1 MWRKKSSKAYPFLH
15 EHPNH
20 FPPSPRH
27 ADDGFANGLHKAA
40 VDEESPIVFMG
51 SESLPEA
58 HSQRFSPST
67 FDIVLTTPTPTERPQ
82 RKTLLAS
89 FPLPDVP
96 PPVSDYFQQRS
107 RRSDPDT
114 PPIPVRRRPGLV
126 LQPISI
132 PPPQAPLPPL
142 PPSARRLPTPKSAPM
157 RLREQHHGCSVP
169 PTPSSQAPE
178 KMTSL
183 LSDVLS
189 IMNTIMEQQHTV
201 QQEDRIVA
209 ELTELVVIMQEEA
222 EALLNL
228 ADLVEEFVEEVDV
241 ASEVADIESWVE
253 ELHLDCVD
261 GGAAEKKVGGG
272 MMVVHENESM
282 PGLRSAK
289 ANHGR
294 DVSIDSAV
302 SMSIGGDEL
311 GAGDGPYSGELRE
324 SLHRDDVVHLAQVDM
339 AERERC
345 NLVDIGRR
353 AVQKSEEEESKAKK
367 KYVGHRKAASSLGGA
382 ANSKKPKPTK
392 KDETFRDSGLG
403 GMSPNSSVSA
413 NSKKS
418 PKSKPKRGAGPPGV
432 RHPRWL

>member
-1 MWRKKSSKAYPFLH
+1 MWRKKFSKAYPFHH

-20 FPPSPRH
+20 FPPFPRH
-27 ADDGFANGLHKAA
+27 ADDGFANGLHEAA
-40 VDEESPIVFMG
+40 VDGESPIAFMG
-51 SESLPEA
+51 SEFHPEA
-58 HSQRFSPST
+58 HRQKFSSST

-114 PPIPVRRRPGLV
+114 PPIPVRRRPSLI

-142 PPSARRLPTPKSAPM
+142 PPSARRLPTPKYAPM
-157 RLREQHHGCSVP
+157 RLRDQDQDCSFP

-183 LSDVLS
+183 LSEVLS

-253 ELHLDCVD
+253 ELHLDCV
-261 GGAAEKKVGGG
+261 GGS
-272 MMVVHENESM
+272 MMMYEDESM
-282 PGLRSAK
+282 PGLQSAK
-289 ANHGR
+289 PKPLHGR
-294 DVSIDSAV
+294 DGSVDSAV
-302 SMSIGGDEL
+302 SLSIAGDEL

-324 SLHRDDVVHLAQVDM
+324 SLHRDDVVHLAQVKM
-339 AERERC
+339 AEREQC
-345 NLVDIGRR
+345 NLMDIGRR

-367 KYVGHRKAASSLGGA
+367 KDVGHRKAASLGGA

-403 GMSPNSSVSA
+403 GMSPISSVCA
-413 NSKKS
+413 NSKMS
-418 PKSKPKRGAGPPGV
+418 PKSKSTSKRGTGPPRV
-432 RHPRWL
+432 RPPRWL